1 MRSISKLLAVFAFTM
16 LALSACQ
23 KEITDEIPDP
33 VDPPV
38 ATDSIYLDKMYV
50 LWDEGAGMDTFG
62 MATAYYD
69 NQKRVSAFTT
79 SVTDDNGKDSIRY
92 YYNGTDTLPYK
103 SLIIYFQNGVLLTD
117 TVASFFS
124 YDNQGRKIKDSVLRI
139 SYSATGTDR
148 FVDMRVTKTTYSGN
162 RLFGE
167 TVWTDAAAAT
177 TIFRDTA
184 TVNAAGDIVTNKK
197 YQKDGASFVLA
208 TTSDFT
214 YDNHPSPFARMSNI
228 QAHRM
233 FPNGETIEF
242 EYLSYQNVIN
252 QNEETVFPAPYDF
265 SQSFTHEYN
274 AGGRVKKTLFAA
286 GTPDEERILYTYKNL

>member
-1 MRSISKLLAVFAFTM
+1 MRSVNKLFALFAF
-16 LALSACQ
+16 AAVVLSACQ
-23 KEITDEIPDP
+23 KEISDDIPDP
-33 VDPPV
+33 LEPPV

-50 LWDEGAGMDTFG
+50 LWDEGSGMDTFG

-69 NQKRVSAFTT
+69 NLKRVSAFTT

-139 SYSATGTDR
+139 SYSGTDR
-148 FVDMRVTKTTYSGN
+148 FVDTRVTKTSYSGSQM
-162 RLFGE
+162 FGE
-167 TVWTDAAAAT
+167 TVWTDAAPST

-184 TVNAAGDIVTNKK
+184 ILNASGDIITNKK
-197 YQKDGASFVLA
+197 YRKDGASFVLA

-242 EYLSYQNVIN
+242 EYLSYQNVIT

-274 AGGRVKKTLFAA
+274 ATGLVKRSLFEV
-286 GTPDEERILYTYKNL
+286 GTVDEERILYTYKSL